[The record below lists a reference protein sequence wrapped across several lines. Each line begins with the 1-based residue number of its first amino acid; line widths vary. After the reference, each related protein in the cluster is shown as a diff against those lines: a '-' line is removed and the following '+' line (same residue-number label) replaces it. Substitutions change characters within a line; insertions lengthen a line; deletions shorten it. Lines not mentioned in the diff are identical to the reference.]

1 MGVPEGDML
10 TVEVRQRVAVPLPL
24 RDPLEEPLGLNVTD
38 GVYDTLEHDEAV
50 SEAVDERQ
58 SVGVP
63 EAEIDGVEVRQSVNV
78 DVPLRDPLV
87 EPLGLNVTDGVKDML
102 EQGEAVCEAV
112 DERQREGVPD
122 TDMET
127 VEVRHRVDVPLP
139 LRDPLEE
146 PLGLNVTDGVYDTL
160 EHDETVS
167 ETVDE
172 RQSVGVPDAEVVG
185 VEVRQRVDVPLPLR
199 DALGEP
205 LELNVRV
212 GV

>member
-1 MGVPEGDML
+1 MTEGDPDGLNVTDSVGEGLEERHNVGVPEGDML

-38 GVYDTLEHDEAV
+38 GVYDTLEHDETV

-63 EAEIDGVEVRQSVNV
+63 D
-78 DVPLRDPLV
+78 
-87 EPLGLNVTDGVKDML
+87 
-102 EQGEAVCEAV
+102 AV
-112 DERQREGVPD
+112 
-122 TDMET
+122 
-127 VEVRHRVDVPLP
+127 
-139 LRDPLEE
+139 
-146 PLGLNVTDGVYDTL
+146 
-160 EHDETVS
+160 
-167 ETVDE
+167 
-172 RQSVGVPDAEVVG
+172 VVG
-185 VEVRQRVDVPLPLR
+185 VEVRQRVGVPLPLR